1 MNEFSHIPLTPTFL
15 IQGSGK
21 ILPDCISIELISDE
35 AYILLGS
42 CEGELWLYTLDNDL
56 PKRHASS
63 LGGIAIVSLRYMSY
77 FKKTVAIVIN
87 LENSCCFFE
96 IEENKGE
103 DEWTPILIQSLLF
116 NPSCYLIFDGKTG
129 SEILLGTQNG
139 GLGYFIESSKADSVW
154 RYSNFWS
161 LKYEVTSI
169 AQINNENFIIA
180 RGDGNAIIF
189 NIKDNPER
197 ILSVMPELVC
207 KNSFH
212 VLVTYNKLTD
222 KLLAA
227 NGNGKVSL
235 FKLEA
240 KGEITS
246 VNLKKRPIFVGFW
259 NNSEGQET
267 SIVGTPDG
275 CVYFLS
281 GNTRNLYRHEE
292 LVQSFYVA
300 KCQKFILAIIGQSGM
315 VSIFTKSIALDNRIP
330 SFADYARSELEE
342 IRKLINDRD
351 TPDEVFI
358 STYLYMPFP

>member
-15 IQGSGK
+15 IQASGK
-21 ILPDCISIELISDE
+21 ILPDCISIEQISNE
-35 AYILLGS
+35 SYILLGS
-42 CEGELWLYTLDNDL
+42 CEGELWLYTIDNDL

-63 LGGIAIVSLRYMSY
+63 LGGIAIVSLRHLNF
-77 FKKTVAIVIN
+77 FKKTVAIVIT

-96 IEENKGE
+96 IEENKAE
-103 DEWTPILIQSLLF
+103 DEWTPILTQNLLF
-116 NPSCYLIFDGKTG
+116 NPSCYIVFEGKSG

-139 GLGYFIESSKADSVW
+139 GLGYFTENSKTDSVW
-154 RYSNFWS
+154 KYSNFWS

-169 AQINNENFIIA
+169 VQINNENFIIA

-189 NIKDNPER
+189 NIKENPER
-197 ILSVMPELVC
+197 ILNVMPELVC
-207 KNSFH
+207 KDSLH
-212 VLVTYNKLTD
+212 LLVEYSRVTD

-235 FKLEA
+235 FRLEG

-259 NNSEGQET
+259 SKEDGQEV

-275 CVYFLS
+275 CLYFFS

-292 LVQSFYVA
+292 LVQTFYVA
-300 KCQKFILAIIGQSGM
+300 KCTKFILAIVGQSGM
-315 VSIFTKSIALDNRIP
+315 VSIFTKPMTLDNKIP
-330 SFADYARSELEE
+330 RFTEFARSELEE